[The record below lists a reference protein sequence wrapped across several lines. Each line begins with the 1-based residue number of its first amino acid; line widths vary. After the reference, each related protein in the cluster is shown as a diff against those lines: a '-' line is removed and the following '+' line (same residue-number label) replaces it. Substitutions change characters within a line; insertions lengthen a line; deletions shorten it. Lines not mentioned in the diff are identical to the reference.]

1 MLIEPNQDEIIA
13 VRRNGSQMALNIK
26 EYLTVWRGYKDDGR
40 PKVFEMN
47 NDAELIPNYAIRGS
61 FEDLEL
67 TCKDFIKDVYKDGGP
82 DVLNL
87 YDTGVSF
94 ALFHLLR
101 AWQIWHESTGNT
113 TKGVTV
119 YFKPQDAELWE
130 PFPWFNHR
138 PA

>member
-1 MLIEPNQDEIIA
+1 MLIEPNPNLGMA
-13 VRRNGSQMALNIK
+13 KHKKGSQMALNIK

-47 NDAELIPNYAIRGS
+47 NDAELIPHYAIRGS
-61 FEDLEL
+61 FEDIEH
-67 TCKDFIKDVYKDGGP
+67 TCRDFIKEVYKDGGP
-82 DVLNL
+82 DVLHL

-94 ALFHLLR
+94 ALHHLLR

-113 TKGVTV
+113 SKGLTV
-119 YFKPQDAELWE
+119 LFKPQDAESWVAY
-130 PFPWFNHR
+130 PWFNHR